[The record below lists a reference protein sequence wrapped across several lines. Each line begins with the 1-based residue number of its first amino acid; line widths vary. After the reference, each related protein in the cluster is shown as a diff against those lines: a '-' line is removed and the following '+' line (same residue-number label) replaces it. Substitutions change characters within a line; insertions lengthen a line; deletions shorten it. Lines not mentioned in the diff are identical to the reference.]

1 MISDLVAIR
10 REMKTKSGI
19 QLVLV
24 CMLVFLLSLFLTHA
38 VEAVLMHFKLSGP
51 LVEDGDAYSMELSP
65 DGKWVLFLA
74 DAYQDG
80 VVELFSVPATGGER
94 IMLSQGSTT
103 GVQVSR
109 FLISPDSQYVI
120 YVRNII
126 STGIDIGVYIVPIDG
141 GVPRELHDPMP
152 LLARFLEMEISA
164 DNQYLVYV
172 IDSEDHQVLWKVALA
187 GGPPISIA
195 DAEMTTPDNGILFRL
210 APQGKHVVY
219 FHKSVFP
226 TLNRATLDGSE
237 GDLTYVAVEARYF
250 DVTPDESS
258 VVYMVGNA
266 APYRLYAIPFADGDP
281 YELNQPGANVQSFLI
296 SPDSQYV
303 VFRADELGAG
313 IFEVMSIRLDYA
325 STRTILNGSIVDG
338 GNVFMYQITP
348 NSLGVVFISDQI
360 TPSLRELW
368 SVPINGGTNNNLSK
382 DMVPGGQVNNFSIT
396 PNNLGVVFTATKLS
410 TAISELFA
418 NDIYG
423 SHEPWRLNASLPAF
437 ADVGSFKVAPN
448 SSYVLFSA
456 DSLFDGEYNLSMV
469 PIMGGSSPIRVNPP
483 LVSGGRVGPFVISP
497 DSKGVVYCADQDTDE
512 MYEIYSVFDRFLINL
527 PMIVR

>member
-1 MISDLVAIR
+1 
-10 REMKTKSGI
+10 
-19 QLVLV
+19 
-24 CMLVFLLSLFLTHA
+24 MLVFLLSLFLTHT
-38 VEAVLMHFKLSGP
+38 VEGVLMHFKLSGS
-51 LVEDGDAYSMELSP
+51 LVEKGDTYSMELSP

-152 LLARFLEMEISA
+152 LLARLLEMEISA

-172 IDSEDHQVLWKVALA
+172 IDSDDHQVLWKVALA
-187 GGPPISIA
+187 GGLPKSIA
-195 DAEMTTPDNGILFRL
+195 GAEMTMPDNEILFRL

-219 FHKSVFP
+219 YHNSFFSS
-226 TLNRATLDGSE
+226 LNRATLDGSE
-237 GDLTYVAVEARYF
+237 GDLTYVAVAARHF
-250 DVTPDESS
+250 DITPDESS
-258 VVYMVGNA
+258 VVYMIGIT
-266 APYRLYAIPFADGDP
+266 APYQLYAIPFDGGPPD
-281 YELNQPGANVQSFLI
+281 ELNQSGANVQSFLI

-512 MYEIYSVFDRFLINL
+512 VYEIYSVFDRFLINL
-527 PMIVR
+527 PLIVR